1 MNIFRRI
8 FFRNPTVFRMGV
20 GEILITHGTLDGV
33 PVLGVVHAPKNQTGS
48 PRDDASCLKDHMKDN
63 GVFFQFMTSDSAV
76 HMLENIKAAVD
87 CAVQE
92 RNTAEDHPM
101 TPSPEV
107 TRQEHDEHRHAR
119 NEWLWNVAG
128 WIALLALIAGA
139 AWITWGVMPT
149 ELPKGH

>member
-8 FFRNPTVFRMGV
+8 FSRNPTVFRMGV

-33 PVLGVVHAPKNQTGS
+33 PVLGVVHAPKSQTGS
-48 PRDDASCLKDHMKDN
+48 PRDDASCLKDYMKDN

-76 HMLENIKAAVD
+76 QMLENIKAAVD

-92 RNTAEDHPM
+92 KNTTEDHPM

-107 TRQEHDEHRHAR
+107 TRR

-139 AWITWGVMPT
+139 AWITWGAMPT